1 MADWAMRGGK
11 VGVGF
16 KGRLFCCE
24 RKTEMA
30 TLEYLTTGEAKIAR
44 RLISEIMAEGYS
56 VSVYDGEETTLKRSR
71 KFSQIL
77 AAMGTT
83 GSDVILAR
91 DKAGECVA
99 RFLLVYGNAEDG
111 SELISDHS
119 DNDIAEEIY
128 SALGLE

>member
-1 MADWAMRGGK
+1 
-11 VGVGF
+11 
-16 KGRLFCCE
+16 
-24 RKTEMA
+24 MA

-99 RFLLVYGNAEDG
+99 RFLLVYGNADDG
-111 SELISDHS
+111 SELIADYSA
-119 DNDIAEEIY
+119 NDIAENIY
-128 SALGLE
+128 NALGIE